1 MQQPQRYQGQEYRI
15 FRPNK
20 VATFTHVWDTR
31 DNSMAVPDWERIE
44 PQVPEPIKDLGQLV
58 PTAEERLA
66 AQVLVLYW
74 RQQRYQD
81 VSFHFNNKI
90 RGGNGYPLIDGY
102 LVWYEDGERHMKAIE
117 LKSTSRNLNYGFQIF
132 SSEGQKEAVRSSSG
146 YFFIIKKE
154 TYPGRSQPA
163 RTSHY
168 RTTKVNCY
176 IHTAHQLVP
185 LTEIRQR
192 EEEGRQA
199 ARAAR
204 RAELDRVAHEHG
216 MTGFGSLS
224 KRKR

>member
-1 MQQPQRYQGQEYRI
+1 MQRYQGQEYKI

-31 DNSMAVPDWERIE
+31 DNFMTVPDWERIE
-44 PQVPEPIKDLGQLV
+44 PHLPEPLEGVGQLV

-74 RQQRYQD
+74 RQQRYQG
-81 VSFHFNNKI
+81 VSFHFNNRI
-90 RGGNGYPLIDGY
+90 RGGNTFPLIDGY

-117 LKSTSRNLNYGFQIF
+117 LKSTSRNLNNGFQVF
-132 SSEGQKEAVRSSSG
+132 SSEGQRNAVRASSG

-154 TYPGRSQPA
+154 TYPGRSQRA

-168 RTTKVNCY
+168 RTTEVKCF

-185 LTEIRQR
+185 LTEIHQR
-192 EEEGRQA
+192 EEDTRQA
-199 ARAAR
+199 AVAAQ
-204 RAELDRVAHEHG
+204 RAELDRLAESG
-216 MTGFGSLS
+216 SMSGFGKLS
-224 KRKR
+224 RK